1 MKIFSKL
8 PRELIYTILKY
19 SDDILTN
26 SAKAVNTY
34 IQWYVTFLKS
44 HEKEKIS
51 FKEYYFTK
59 LKRLDKDLLISLV
72 NYKIIRKK
80 RNYYR

>member
-1 MKIFSKL
+1 MNIFAELPIELRYKIM
-8 PRELIYTILKY
+8 RYAII
-19 SDDILTN
+19 TN

-34 IQWYVTFLKS
+34 IKWYQIFLKN
-44 HEKEKIS
+44 HEKDKKIS

-59 LKRLDKDLLISLV
+59 LKRLDKDLFIKLI
-72 NYKIIRKK
+72 NYKLVRKK

>member
-1 MKIFSKL
+1 MNIFANL
-8 PRELIYTILKY
+8 PIELKY
-19 SDDILTN
+19 KIMRYAIITN
-26 SAKAVNTY
+26 SAKSVNTY
-34 IQWYVTFLKS
+34 INWYQTFLKN
-44 HEKEKIS
+44 HEKDKKIS

-59 LKRLDKDLLISLV
+59 LKRLDKDLFIRLI

>member
-8 PRELIYTILKY
+8 PRELIYIILKY